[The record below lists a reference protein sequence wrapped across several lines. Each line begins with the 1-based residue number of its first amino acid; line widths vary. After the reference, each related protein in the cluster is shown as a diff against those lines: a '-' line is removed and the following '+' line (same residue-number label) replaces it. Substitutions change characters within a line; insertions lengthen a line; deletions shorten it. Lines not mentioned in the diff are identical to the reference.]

1 MTEAGLQPLPAAVH
15 PFLDFN
21 DVPDVST
28 PRRDKDEVRAR
39 LLDQLESVL
48 IYLIPGREGKAGWER
63 QTSTGAGNQRSR
75 PESFPDRDGNGPS
88 PGETGRSRLPGGLSL
103 KRG

>member
-1 MTEAGLQPLPAAVH
+1 MNEVALHPQPAAVH

-21 DVPDVST
+21 DVPDVIV

-48 IYLIPGREGKAGWER
+48 LYLFPRGKRRGK
-63 QTSTGAGNQRSR
+63 QFVIGNLQGA
-75 PESFPDRDGNGPS
+75 PCD
-88 PGETGRSRLPGGLSL
+88 LSL
-103 KRG
+103 IHI